1 MNVIKKLEDIKKEE
15 DNNSIKEILSDTIER
30 INKIKL
36 NNVIEYAMIR
46 KFLKKN

>member
-15 DNNSIKEILSDTIER
+15 NDNSIKEILSDTIDR

-36 NNVIEYAMIR
+36 NNIMENVIIR
-46 KFLKKN
+46 KFLIKN

>member
-15 DNNSIKEILSDTIER
+15 NDNSIKEILSDTIDR

-36 NNVIEYAMIR
+36 NNIMENAIIR
-46 KFLKKN
+46 KFLIKN